1 LPIVTT
7 PDLIVHYRHAGH
19 GDQTLVLLHGNYA
32 SSRWWVPQLDR
43 LSKRVQVYAPDLR
56 GCGGKEARTL
66 CQRRVS
72 RLTLDDLVDDLAQFV
87 NALHLTNSILVGH
100 SLGGVIAI
108 EYALAH
114 PDRLQGLVLVDTAP
128 PEGLSLA
135 ASLARPLA
143 VPLGF
148 GNRMLMQRALRQVGL
163 PRRGQLA
170 YDLVSDAL
178 STDPNQYVAF
188 SEALKGWSV
197 EAALP
202 SLHAPTLLIWGQNDK
217 IMPGHIGKRYLDLL
231 PLAQMVTL
239 PGAGHSPQIEQPDEF
254 AAILLGWVAGLGTS
268 MTQSQRATQLSFRE
282 RVLIGITHQ
291 ISNITQRR

>member
-1 LPIVTT
+1 MPIITT
-7 PDLIVHYRHAGH
+7 SDLIVHYRHAGH
-19 GDQTLVLLHGNYA
+19 GDRALILLHGNYA
-32 SSRWWVPQLDR
+32 SSRWWTPQLDR
-43 LSKRVQVYAPDLR
+43 LPESVQAYAPDLR
-56 GCGGKEARTL
+56 GCGGNEARTQFK
-66 CQRRVS
+66 QRPS
-72 RLTLDDLVDDLAQFV
+72 RLTLNDLVDDLAQFV
-87 NALHLTNSILVGH
+87 TALHLTNFLLVGH

-114 PDRLQGLVLVDTAP
+114 QDMLRGLVLVDTAP

-143 VPLGF
+143 VSLGF
-148 GNRMLMQRALRQVGL
+148 GNRMLMQRALRLVGL

-170 YDLVSDAL
+170 RDLVSDAL

-188 SEALKGWSV
+188 SEALKGWNV

-202 SLHAPTLLIWGQNDK
+202 SLRVPTLLIWGQNDQ

-231 PLAQMVTL
+231 PRAQMVVI
-239 PGAGHSPQIEQPDEF
+239 PGAGHSPQVEQPDEF
-254 AAILLGWVAGLGTS
+254 AAVLQDFWPGARVTRPQQA
-268 MTQSQRATQLSFRE
+268 RQLSFRE
-282 RVLIGITHQ
+282 RVLTGITHQ